1 MFLTHL
7 LQNLGV
13 PAAVATVVGIALMLV
28 RVVMSGKGRAAR
40 GDRGQRPPRDDH

>member
-13 PAAVATVVGIALMLV
+13 PAAVAIALMIV
-28 RVVMSGKGRAAR
+28 RVVMGGKGRPAR
-40 GDRGQRPPRDDH
+40 GDRGQGPSRDDH

>member
-13 PAAVATVVGIALMLV
+13 PAAVATAVGIALMIV
-28 RVVMSGKGRAAR
+28 RVVMGGKGRPAR
-40 GDRGQRPPRDDH
+40 GDRGQGPSRDDH